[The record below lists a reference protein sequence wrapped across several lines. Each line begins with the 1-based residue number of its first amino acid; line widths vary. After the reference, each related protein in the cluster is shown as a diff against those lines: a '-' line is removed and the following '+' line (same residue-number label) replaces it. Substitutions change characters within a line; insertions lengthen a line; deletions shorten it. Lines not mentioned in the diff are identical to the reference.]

1 MDDAE
6 RYTQLRQIL
15 ALQILPDLKELL
27 RRQAGLQRLIWVEVV
42 LTLVI
47 LSVVLGAIGAV
58 VYES

>member
-1 MDDAE
+1 MDDAA
-6 RYTQLRQIL
+6 RNTQLRQIL
-15 ALQILPDLKELL
+15 ALQILPDLKELR